1 MKLLE
6 EKIRKE
12 GTVLPG
18 DVLKVGSFIN
28 QQMDVPFLCL
38 CADELVR
45 LYEGEKITKV
55 LTVEASG
62 IGFACLVAERL
73 GVPALFAKK
82 SRTSNVSGACWTAPA
97 FSYTHGVANTL
108 MVPSDYLTSEDRVL
122 IVDDFLAT
130 GSALKGLVSI
140 CGQAGAHVCGCGI
153 LIEKAYQSG
162 GEEIRAVCRVE
173 SLARISEMSETRITF
188 I

>member
-28 QQMDVPFLCL
+28 QQMDVPFLSL

-45 LYEGEKITKV
+45 LYEGEIITKV
-55 LTVEASG
+55 LTIEASG

-82 SRTSNVSGACWTAPA
+82 SKTSNMSGSCWSAPVV
-97 FSYTHGVANTL
+97 SYTHGVTNTV
-108 MVPSDYLTSEDRVL
+108 MVPSDLLTSDDSVL

-130 GSALKGLVSI
+130 GSALKGLISL

-153 LIEKAYQSG
+153 LIEKAYQNG
-162 GEEIRAVCRVE
+162 GEEVRAMCRVE
-173 SLARISEMSETRITF
+173 SLARISKMSESGISF

>member
-6 EKIRKE
+6 EKIVKD
-12 GTVLPG
+12 GIVLPG
-18 DVLKVGSFIN
+18 DVLSVGSFLN
-28 QQMDVPFLCL
+28 HQLDVPFLSL
-38 CADELVR
+38 CAEELVR
-45 LYEGEKITKV
+45 LYDGEKIDKV

-62 IGFACLVAERL
+62 IAIACLVAERL

-82 SRTSNVSGACWTAPA
+82 SKTNNIPGGVYSAPVV
-97 FSYTHGVANTL
+97 SYTHGSTSNV
-108 MVPSDYLTSEDRVL
+108 MVDKRYLAADERVL

-140 CGQAGAHVCGCGI
+140 CGQAGAQVVGCGI
-153 LIEKAYQSG
+153 LIEKAYQPG